1 MSEPVVSGLT
11 LTSDMFTNL
20 TSTITSNL
28 GVLLPVGLTLM
39 GIMIAV
45 SLIPRII
52 YKFFQTL
59 KKCPKKTHFNAFLGH
74 FLSYRIKIILV
85 AYVFT
90 MKKFVLSFIF
100 MLFLIVLG
108 NTNVF
113 ANSDIYIPTKVYNK
127 AVELNYNI
135 DNVVILYNSKTNELY
150 IPYTAVYDSSLETLP
165 RWAVYRPSDDLTLL
179 INPIWNKMGL
189 VIYNFDSD
197 NFYIADSGSWN
208 NL

>member
-1 MSEPVVSGLT
+1 
-11 LTSDMFTNL
+11 
-20 TSTITSNL
+20 
-28 GVLLPVGLTLM
+28 
-39 GIMIAV
+39 
-45 SLIPRII
+45 
-52 YKFFQTL
+52 
-59 KKCPKKTHFNAFLGH
+59 
-74 FLSYRIKIILV
+74 
-85 AYVFT
+85 

-208 NL
+208 NLTLSSSDVSLEVVYSSYNIWTRPTWDILYYNPENNCRFADVTIDTYVGEVSSLPNVLINILNYILPFCIGFFVIMLVVFLVKKVLSRF